1 MILFR
6 FVLMAVIMC
15 AFFAPNVSYA
25 ADSIPFIKKNDF
37 KDTQIKNLLSEQDF
51 NKIAAI
57 DLNEDSIDEYVLERD
72 FKGALRA
79 YELLALIDEQLIP
92 LGIIRAEKLMLAYDQ
107 QHGVRSILSFKDANN
122 DYEYEVYAWDA
133 MRSRYSNIKDIETSG
148 GAE

>member
-1 MILFR
+1 
-6 FVLMAVIMC
+6 MAVVVC
-15 AFFAPNVSYA
+15 AFFAPSLSSA
-25 ADSIPFIKKNDF
+25 ADSIAFMDKNDF
-37 KDTQIKNLLSEQDF
+37 KDIQIQNLLSEQDF
-51 NKIAAI
+51 NKIAI
-57 DLNEDSIDEYVLERD
+57 VDLNDDSINEYVLERD

-107 QHGVRSILSFKDANN
+107 QHGVRSILSFNDANN
-122 DYEYEVYAWDA
+122 DYEYEIYVWDA